1 MKTVVS
7 TKILN
12 QSQKKTL
19 VETGFNVIDFDF
31 IQTNSIA
38 FELEISTDFGII
50 TSKNAL
56 KSCLLHPNFKDLF
69 IQKSFFC
76 VGAET
81 KKEVEKAGFNVV
93 ETANYGLDLATL
105 LVQKYSSKSF
115 TFFSG
120 NLRRNELPKMLL
132 DAKINFTEIEVY
144 KTIKTPLKI
153 EQTFDFLLFFSPSGV
168 ESFVEKNT
176 IENQKCIAIG
186 TTTAQMLENYTS
198 NIYIAKQPSVAQVIQ
213 KMLQISDD

>member
-19 VETGFNVIDFDF
+19 VERGFNVLDFDF
-31 IQTNSIA
+31 IQTNLLT
-38 FELEISTDFGII
+38 FGLEISTDFGII

-56 KSCLLHPNFKDLF
+56 KSCLLNPNFKDLF
-69 IQKSFFC
+69 MQKSFFC
-76 VGAET
+76 VGVET
-81 KKEVEKAGFNVV
+81 QKEVKKAGFNVI
-93 ETANYGLDLATL
+93 ETVNYGLDLATL
-105 LVQKYSSKSF
+105 LIQKYSSKSF

-120 NLRRNELPKMLL
+120 NLRQNKLPKMLL

-153 EQTFDFLLFFSPSGV
+153 KQTFDFLLFFSPSGV
-168 ESFVEKNT
+168 ESFTEKN
-176 IENQKCIAIG
+176 IIKNQKCIVIG
-186 TTTAQMLENYTS
+186 TTTAQRLENYTS
-198 NIYIAKQPSVAQVIQ
+198 NIYIAEQPSVAQVIQ